1 MKPTKKQIEAEIRRK
16 MAASYNSHI
25 ESLKKR
31 IDIWADRATELAG
44 ECDLLKI
51 ENASLKE
58 QIRQYEDWNER
69 LMEFMDMDDHDR
81 KQAIV
86 EWRTAGKYNEY
97 IVNLYKKLG
106 LMGVFEL

>member
-16 MAASYNSHI
+16 LSASYNSHI

-31 IDIWADRATELAG
+31 IDIWANRATELAG

-69 LMEFMDMDDHDR
+69 LIEFMDMDDHDR
-81 KQAIV
+81 KQAIT
-86 EWRTAGKYNEY
+86 EWRAAGRVSDGIAKIYQ
-97 IVNLYKKLG
+97 KLG
-106 LMGVFEL
+106 LMGVFDL

>member
-1 MKPTKKQIEAEIRRK
+1 
-16 MAASYNSHI
+16 MAASYNSQI

-31 IDIWADRATELAG
+31 IDVWANRATELAG

-69 LMEFMDMDDHDR
+69 LMEFMDMNDHDR

-106 LMGVFEL
+106 LMGVFDL